1 MARRGSAS
9 PARATESSSLSG
21 GYERDG
27 RSLAES
33 RESAD
38 SRAQPSGAARE
49 FVPGERANAHE
60 RPMIGAVRPRNVI
73 LCVVS
78 LALTALGAISLARA
92 ATPRPATPATARAG
106 VFVGRIAA
114 KGRTV
119 VDPGDGTKLVL
130 TRLTLRGTRLANL
143 GSDGPPPPDEELEVW
158 FRGGVVSEDLGSF
171 VADAPA
177 EHETRVGR
185 WSVVRHRWSENLG
198 ILEDGTALAGEAL
211 EGGRAGLFTAFVS
224 TDGALIVQGR
234 PGTQIGRNV
243 PSSALQRMIPA
254 GSR

>member
-1 MARRGSAS
+1 
-9 PARATESSSLSG
+9 
-21 GYERDG
+21 
-27 RSLAES
+27 
-33 RESAD
+33 
-38 SRAQPSGAARE
+38 
-49 FVPGERANAHE
+49 
-60 RPMIGAVRPRNVI
+60 MIGAVRPRNVI

-92 ATPRPATPATARAG
+92 ATPRPATPAAARAG

-243 PSSALQRMIPA
+243 PASALQRMIPA

>member
-1 MARRGSAS
+1 
-9 PARATESSSLSG
+9 
-21 GYERDG
+21 
-27 RSLAES
+27 
-33 RESAD
+33 
-38 SRAQPSGAARE
+38 
-49 FVPGERANAHE
+49 
-60 RPMIGAVRPRNVI
+60 MIGAVKPRNAI
-73 LCVVS
+73 LFAVA

-92 ATPRPATPATARAG
+92 ATPRSATPAAARAG

-114 KGRTV
+114 KSRTA

-130 TRLTLRGTRLANL
+130 TRLTLRGTRLADL

-185 WSVVRHRWSENLG
+185 WAVVMHRRSENLG
-198 ILEDGTALAGEAL
+198 ILDDGSVLAGEAL
-211 EGGRAGLFTAFVS
+211 EGGRAGLFTAFVATS
-224 TDGALIVQGR
+224 GTLIVQGR

-243 PSSALQRMIPA
+243 PANALQRMIPA